1 MRDRP
6 EYWQGLLHYAFQH
19 REEMTN
25 AAEAD
30 RLFEQG
36 ARAIE
41 NNDVGMM
48 RKCSI
53 MLLNLLPE
61 TVREDAQRGHIAS
74 GDGGLV
80 AEA

>member
-6 EYWQGLLHYAFQH
+6 EHWQGLLQYAYQH
-19 REEMTN
+19 RGEMTN

-36 ARAIE
+36 AKAIE
-41 NNDVGMM
+41 NNDVDMM
-48 RKCSI
+48 RKCGI

-61 TVREDAQRGHIAS
+61 TVREEVRRGHIAS

-80 AEA
+80 AEV